1 MKNILVVPCKVN
13 SMNMLT
19 TDTYLQPP
27 RGHSD
32 RDRAVHQLP
41 QQQDHGKRW
50 LGPPNVLQVLRSWLV
65 CGYCQ
70 RGYRLQDM
78 FKWSLELRSWLPVL
92 RLRRGCAVGIGRV
105 RQIHAPLTA
114 TLRRCRAGLYSANNG
129 GSTAKDCE
137 QCEAGTYTATAAAN
151 VCIACEVGRWGFGYG
166 YNCEDCTPGK
176 YTANTGGEVRVASDS
191 ASRFRRIEPHPHAA
205 TFTLRALPR
214 RAVH

>member
-1 MKNILVVPCKVN
+1 
-13 SMNMLT
+13 
-19 TDTYLQPP
+19 
-27 RGHSD
+27 
-32 RDRAVHQLP
+32 
-41 QQQDHGKRW
+41 
-50 LGPPNVLQVLRSWLV
+50 
-65 CGYCQ
+65 
-70 RGYRLQDM
+70 M

-92 RLRRGCAVGIGRV
+92 RLRRGCAVSIGRV